1 MEIITKGKT
10 QSYSRE
16 VNNRLVMEKLKI
28 RPYSQT
34 ELAEELLLSNAT
46 MSSIAKELLNLG
58 VIKIESSASKKGHGR
73 KQVFYSIDEKYGL
86 ILAINISSYQATIAL
101 SNVKEEVLTMKK
113 LDIQKYDSS
122 SIYEIILACTQMLM
136 QPDYKELELKTV
148 VISLPGRVNSITG
161 ELALSK
167 QFDPELFKE
176 KNFIT
181 NVFKKQFPNA
191 EIFTYNDI
199 NLSAIAELKFGELIN
214 AKNAIFISVDYGI
227 GGSLI
232 INGNLFDGD
241 VGYCGE
247 FGLIKVSQDD
257 KTDFLDEFIS
267 FRSLIE
273 QAKQITKE
281 KDCSRTR
288 LIELYQNN
296 EQIKSLVNNSAK
308 TLGQALKNIIEIL
321 DISTVVISGRAIEFG
336 EEYLSTVQ
344 NELSTLIYNPKV
356 SFSSLGRDGRI
367 KGATRIGMDHILR
380 QCLKK

>member
-1 MEIITKGKT
+1 MEQITIGKT

-58 VIKIESSASKKGHGR
+58 IIKIESSVSKKGHGR

-101 SNVKEEVLTMKK
+101 SNVKEEVLTIKK
-113 LDIQKYDSS
+113 LNIQKYDSS
-122 SIYEIILACTQMLM
+122 SIYEIILACTQILM
-136 QPDYKELELKTV
+136 KDDYKDLELKTV

-181 NVFKKQFPNA
+181 NVFKKQFPKA

-199 NLSAIAELKFGELIN
+199 NLSAIAELKFGELRN
-214 AKNAIFISVDYGI
+214 VKNAIFISVDYGI

-232 INGNLFDGD
+232 IDGNLFEGD

-267 FRSLIE
+267 FRALS
-273 QAKQITKE
+273 E
-281 KDCSRTR
+281 KINSGILSRTA
-288 LIELYQNN
+288 IIDMYKNN
-296 EQIKSLVNNSAK
+296 DKKVKSIVNKSAE
-308 TLGQALKNIIEIL
+308 TLAQALKNIIEIL

-336 EEYLSTVQ
+336 DEYLSIVK
-344 NELSTLIYNPKV
+344 EGLSSLIYTPKI
-356 SFSSLGRDGRI
+356 SFSTLGRDGRI
-367 KGATRIGMDHILR
+367 KGATRIGMDHILK

>member
-1 MEIITKGKT
+1 METIITKGKT

-16 VNNRLVMEKLKI
+16 VNNRLVMEKLKL

-46 MSSIAKELLNLG
+46 MSSISKELLNLG
-58 VIKIESSASKKGHGR
+58 IIKIESSISKKGHGR
-73 KQVFYSIDEKYGL
+73 KQVFYSIDENYGL
-86 ILAINISSYQATIAL
+86 ILAINISSFQATIAL
-101 SNVKEEVLTMKK
+101 SNVKEEILTLKRI
-113 LDIQKYDSS
+113 DIEKYNSS
-122 SIYEIILACTQMLM
+122 SIYEIILACTQILM
-136 QPDYKELELKTV
+136 QEKYKDLKLRTV

-181 NVFKKQFPNA
+181 NVFKKQFPDA

-199 NLSAIAELKFGELIN
+199 NLSAIAELKFGELRN

-232 INGNLFDGD
+232 IGGNLFEGD

-247 FGLIKVSQDD
+247 FGLIKVTQDNQ
-257 KTDFLDEFIS
+257 TDFLDEFIS
-267 FRSLIE
+267 FRYLIE
-273 QAKQITKE
+273 QVKKITNE
-281 KDCSRTR
+281 EDVTRTR
-288 LIELYQNN
+288 VIELYHTN
-296 EQIKSLVNNSAK
+296 EEVKALVNKSAK

-321 DISTVVISGRAIEFG
+321 DISTVVISGRAIEFKD
-336 EEYLSTVQ
+336 EYLAIVKE
-344 NELSTLIYNPKV
+344 ELSELIYSPKV
-356 SFSSLGRDGRI
+356 SFSTLGR
-367 KGATRIGMDHILR
+367 
-380 QCLKK
+380 